1 MAAGDDGDGLKTRS
15 KMDSRRTRIC
25 HPATSCPL
33 HYYSTLIR
41 CQQAIGVKYLLR
53 RLFRNSS
60 LGRCFPLHLSSR
72 RPKTNRIMPKEPES
86 KPRRKPG
93 RVPTSCSECRR
104 LKLRCDKNV
113 PCEKCVSRGCGAI
126 CPDGSLTS
134 GKGNRLILANTEQLH
149 ERIEHLCSRIR
160 DLENALKMIQ
170 ATVSPEPHPLL
181 RADLLQLKSPQS
193 TLPTQN
199 GLAGPSV
206 TIGPTSTSVNSQSTY
221 LGFSTEPQQ
230 VRSEDENFIDAFGTL
245 TIGRQGESSFLGK
258 TARSEFLLRAL
269 SKPQSTSTLVL
280 PRVSKRI
287 IESNCADPLDESL
300 GHEVFSLLPPLS
312 EAVRLCE
319 IYLEHGKYLYSTVDR
334 TELFDEVLACIYRAE
349 SFTSL
354 SCHHTLYFLFSV
366 FALAVLFDQERP
378 PFSVEAQEY
387 YYLARAAVGLSS
399 INNHQTLRAIQGM
412 IHLAEYEAYSDW
424 EALGTNSEWIT
435 IGCAV
440 RLGQSI
446 GLHLNSSRW
455 QLGEDTSQRRSRIFW
470 QLFACDTW
478 TSFLFG
484 RPPSMSAQYIDCALP
499 RDTDEIINADGQR
512 ETGFHSW
519 IWQYATL
526 MHSVMRAA
534 FGVKV
539 PAYSAILDL
548 DRKIRDFPV
557 PSRFHPCVNYGSESL
572 RPTHYMQ
579 RWMVLISKESVLL
592 NLHRVY
598 FAQAL
603 QDQPDDLAHH
613 RYLPSVMATYRSAW
627 RIMQSLKMLRNY
639 APLLLNRVNL
649 AWSHALS
656 AVIVMC
662 ILVTRAPN
670 SKMTKPSLEELD
682 LVAQLFEEAAPNCR
696 AAANTLD
703 TIQMLRNKAHEAVGQ
718 APSPESGDLSPDELD
733 RLGGKTHLISSV
745 DSDTPTVAYTPS
757 PPAHRQPSPSSPF
770 PATNNV
776 HPVIAQ
782 DMQNLDAGGFHLN
795 LFDNPAEVLT
805 AERMP
810 EVSFTGDNFGFF
822 AQQSPPSLGEYTQPQ
837 SPPPPLPHHHSA
849 YGFAA
854 AAAPMLDA
862 TWQSFVEQLGF

>member
-1 MAAGDDGDGLKTRS
+1 
-15 KMDSRRTRIC
+15 
-25 HPATSCPL
+25 
-33 HYYSTLIR
+33 
-41 CQQAIGVKYLLR
+41 
-53 RLFRNSS
+53 
-60 LGRCFPLHLSSR
+60 
-72 RPKTNRIMPKEPES
+72 MPKEPEK

-113 PCEKCVSRGCGAI
+113 PCEKCVSRGCGSI
-126 CPDGSLTS
+126 CPDG
-134 GKGNRLILANTEQLH
+134 RLILANTEQLH

-160 DLENALKMIQ
+160 DLENALKTLQ
-170 ATVSPEPHPLL
+170 STVSSEPHPLL
-181 RADLLQLKSPQS
+181 RPDLLQLKSPQS
-193 TLPTQN
+193 TLPAQN
-199 GLAGPSV
+199 ASASPS
-206 TIGPTSTSVNSQSTY
+206 TTNGPTSTSVNSQPIC

-230 VRSEDENFIDAFGTL
+230 VRSDDENFIDAFGTL
-245 TIGRQGESSFLGK
+245 TIGGHGESSFLGK
-258 TARSEFLLRAL
+258 TARSEAL

-287 IESNCADPLDESL
+287 IESTCADPSDESL
-300 GHEVFSLLPPLS
+300 GHEIFSLLPPLS

-319 IYLEHGKYLYSTVDR
+319 VYLEHGKYLYAPSIGAVIMLPSHCFSDILPWTVQSC
-334 TELFDEVLACIYRAE
+334 LMK
-349 SFTSL
+349 SFTSV

-366 FALAVLFDQERP
+366 FALAVLFDQDRP
-378 PFSVEAQEY
+378 AYSVEAQEY
-387 YYLARAAVGLSS
+387 YYLARAAIGLSS

-412 IHLAEYEAYSDW
+412 IHLTEYETYSDW
-424 EALGTNSEWIT
+424 EALGTNSEWISV
-435 IGCAV
+435 GYAV
-440 RLGQSI
+440 RLGQSVN
-446 GLHLNSSRW
+446 LNSSRW
-455 QLGEDTSQRRSRIFW
+455 QLGEATSQRRSRVFW

-499 RDTDEIINADGQR
+499 KDTEEIINADGQR

-519 IWQYATL
+519 MWQYTTL
-526 MHSVMRAA
+526 MHSLMGAA

-539 PAYSAILDL
+539 PAYTVILDL

-557 PSRFHPCVNYGSESL
+557 PLRFRPCTNYGSELL
-572 RPTHYMQ
+572 RPIHYMQ
-579 RWMVLISKESVLL
+579 RWVVLVSKESVLL

-627 RIMQSLKMLRNY
+627 RIMQSLKMLRTY
-639 APLLLNRVNL
+639 APLLSNRVNL
-649 AWSHALS
+649 AWSNALS
-656 AVIVMC
+656 AAIVMC

-682 LVAQLFEEAAPNCR
+682 LVAHLFEEAAPNCR

-718 APSPESGDLSPDELD
+718 APSPESCDLSPDELD

-745 DSDTPTVAYTPS
+745 DSDMPTVAYTP
-757 PPAHRQPSPSSPF
+757 PPRQPSPSSPF
-770 PATNNV
+770 PANNV
-776 HPVIAQ
+776 HPVIAE
-782 DMQNLDAGGFHLN
+782 DIRNFDAGGFHLN

-805 AERMP
+805 
-810 EVSFTGDNFGFF
+810 EVSFTGDSFGFL
-822 AQQSPPSLGEYTQPQ
+822 AQQSPSLGEFTGTSAMRPPQ
-837 SPPPPLPHHHSA
+837 PPPHHSA
-849 YGFAA
+849 FGFAA

>member
-1 MAAGDDGDGLKTRS
+1 
-15 KMDSRRTRIC
+15 
-25 HPATSCPL
+25 
-33 HYYSTLIR
+33 
-41 CQQAIGVKYLLR
+41 
-53 RLFRNSS
+53 
-60 LGRCFPLHLSSR
+60 
-72 RPKTNRIMPKEPES
+72 MPKEPEK

-160 DLENALKMIQ
+160 DLENALKTMQ
-170 ATVSPEPHPLL
+170 STVSSEPHPLL
-181 RADLLQLKSPQS
+181 RPDLLQLKSPQS

-199 GLAGPSV
+199 GSAGPSAV
-206 TIGPTSTSVNSQSTY
+206 NGPTSTSANSQSIC
-221 LGFSTEPQQ
+221 LGFSAEPQQ
-230 VRSEDENFIDAFGTL
+230 ARSDDENFIDAFGTL
-245 TIGRQGESSFLGK
+245 TIGRHGESSFLGK

-269 SKPQSTSTLVL
+269 SKPQSMSTLVL
-280 PRVSKRI
+280 PRISKRI

-300 GHEVFSLLPPLS
+300 GHEIFSLLPPLS
-312 EAVRLCE
+312 EAAHLCE
-319 IYLEHGKYLYSTVDR
+319 VYLEHGKYLYSTVDR
-334 TELFDEVLACIYRAE
+334 TELFDEVLSCVYRAE
-349 SFTSL
+349 SFTSV
-354 SCHHTLYFLFSV
+354 SCHHTLYFLFTV
-366 FALAVLFDQERP
+366 FALAALFDQGRP
-378 PFSVEAQEY
+378 AYSVEAQEY
-387 YYLARAAVGLSS
+387 YYLARAAAGLSS
-399 INNHQTLRAIQGM
+399 INNHQTLRAVQGM
-412 IHLAEYEAYSDW
+412 IHLTEYEAYSDW
-424 EALGTNSEWIT
+424 ESLGTNSEWIT
-435 IGCAV
+435 MGCAV
-440 RLGQSI
+440 KLGQSI

-455 QLGEDTSQRRSRIFW
+455 QLGEATSQRRSRVFW

-499 RDTDEIINADGQR
+499 KDTDEIINEEGQR

-519 IWQYATL
+519 IWQYTTL
-526 MHSVMRAA
+526 MHSVMGAA

-539 PAYSAILDL
+539 PAYTVILDL

-557 PSRFHPCVNYGSESL
+557 PLRFRPCRNYGSELL
-572 RPTHYMQ
+572 RPVHYMQ
-579 RWMVLISKESVLL
+579 RWVVLMSKESVLL

-603 QDQPDDLAHH
+603 QDQPEDLAHH

-627 RIMQSLKMLRNY
+627 RIMQSLKMLRTY
-639 APLLLNRVNL
+639 APLLSNRVNM

-656 AVIVMC
+656 AAIVMC

-682 LVAQLFEEAAPNCR
+682 LVAHLFEEAAPSCR

-703 TIQMLRNKAHEAVGQ
+703 TVLMLRNKAHEAVGQ
-718 APSPESGDLSPDELD
+718 APSPESCDLSPDELD
-733 RLGGKTHLISSV
+733 RLGGKTHLISSI
-745 DSDTPTVAYTPS
+745 DSDTPTVAYTP
-757 PPAHRQPSPSSPF
+757 PPTAHRQPSPPSSTSLPT
-770 PATNNV
+770 TNNV
-776 HPVIAQ
+776 HPVIAE
-782 DMQNLDAGGFHLN
+782 DMRNLNIGGFHLN
-795 LFDNPAEVLT
+795 LFDNPAEVLPT
-805 AERMP
+805 
-810 EVSFTGDNFGFF
+810 EVSFTGDSFGFF
-822 AQQSPPSLGEYTQPQ
+822 AQQSPLGEFNGSPAMQPQ
-837 SPPPPLPHHHSA
+837 PQHSA
-849 YGFAA
+849 FGFA

>member
-1 MAAGDDGDGLKTRS
+1 
-15 KMDSRRTRIC
+15 
-25 HPATSCPL
+25 
-33 HYYSTLIR
+33 
-41 CQQAIGVKYLLR
+41 
-53 RLFRNSS
+53 
-60 LGRCFPLHLSSR
+60 
-72 RPKTNRIMPKEPES
+72 MPKEPEK

-160 DLENALKMIQ
+160 DLENALKTIQ
-170 ATVSPEPHPLL
+170 ATISSEPHALL

-199 GLAGPSV
+199 G
-206 TIGPTSTSVNSQSTY
+206 
-221 LGFSTEPQQ
+221 FSTEPQQ
-230 VRSEDENFIDAFGTL
+230 ARSDDENFIDAFGTL
-245 TIGRQGESSFLGK
+245 TIGRHGEASFLGK

-280 PRVSKRI
+280 PRISKRI

-300 GHEVFSLLPPLS
+300 GHEIFSLLPPLS
-312 EAVRLCE
+312 EAVHLCE
-319 IYLEHGKYLYSTVDR
+319 VYLEHGKYLYSTVDR
-334 TELFDEVLACIYRAE
+334 TELFDDVLSCVYRAE
-349 SFTSL
+349 SFASV

-378 PFSVEAQEY
+378 AYSVEAQEY

-399 INNHQTLRAIQGM
+399 INNHQTLRAVQGM
-412 IHLAEYEAYSDW
+412 THLAEYEAYSDW
-424 EALGTNSEWIT
+424 ESLGTNSEWIT

-440 RLGQSI
+440 KLGQSI

-455 QLGEDTSQRRSRIFW
+455 QLGEATSQRRSRVFW
-470 QLFACDTW
+470 QLFTCDTW
-478 TSFLFG
+478 TSFFFG

-499 RDTDEIINADGQR
+499 KDMDEIINEEGQR

-519 IWQYATL
+519 LWQYTTL
-526 MHSVMRAA
+526 MHSVMGAA

-539 PAYSAILDL
+539 PAYTVILDL

-557 PSRFHPCVNYGSESL
+557 PLRFRPCRNYGSDLL
-572 RPTHYMQ
+572 RPIHYMQ
-579 RWMVLISKESVLL
+579 RWMILMSKETVLL

-603 QDQPDDLAHH
+603 QDQPEDLAHH

-627 RIMQSLKMLRNY
+627 RIMQSLKMLRTY
-639 APLLLNRVNL
+639 APLLSNRVNM

-656 AVIVMC
+656 AAIVMC

-682 LVAQLFEEAAPNCR
+682 LVAHLFEEAAPSCR
-696 AAANTLD
+696 AAANTL
-703 TIQMLRNKAHEAVGQ
+703 GQ
-718 APSPESGDLSPDELD
+718 ASSPESCDLSPDELD
-733 RLGGKTHLISSV
+733 RLGGKTHLISSI
-745 DSDTPTVAYTPS
+745 DSDTPTVAYTP
-757 PPAHRQPSPSSPF
+757 PPTARQPSPPSSSL
-770 PATNNV
+770 PAANV
-776 HPVIAQ
+776 HPVIAE
-782 DMQNLDAGGFHLN
+782 DMRNLNVGGFHLN
-795 LFDNPAEVLT
+795 LFDNPAEVLPT
-805 AERMP
+805 
-810 EVSFTGDNFGFF
+810 EVSFTGDSYGFF
-822 AQQSPPSLGEYTQPQ
+822 AQQSPSLGEFTGAPTIQPPSQ
-837 SPPPPLPHHHSA
+837 HSA
-849 YGFAA
+849 FGFA